1 MIHPP
6 RPHIFY
12 RHQVGLSKREH
23 EVYKTVKISLLTLHQ
38 TTLSSREWL
47 VEMLPVASCIPSVH
61 VWAKWL
67 VRISLSLG
75 WPPTDLRR
83 LSRSLHQHVPAT
95 LSLVG
100 GDTVSRY
107 SSHLPTL
114 ETLLQRAYQI
124 QRSTPASVVAAA
136 LFRYLKAGAG
146 PGVVCCAVCWV
157 LGRQWKAKTSV
168 EASSTTFAHAIT
180 LVEGASSQSNE

>member
-100 GDTVSRY
+100 GDTVSRNN
-107 SSHLPTL
+107 SHLPTL

-124 QRSTPASVVAAA
+124 QRSSECCCSSAVSLPEGG
-136 LFRYLKAGAG
+136 RRAGGCLLCCMLG
-146 PGVVCCAVCWV
+146 PGAPMESKNKCGGIFHH
-157 LGRQWKAKTSV
+157 LRTRHNIGGRSFLPKQ
-168 EASSTTFAHAIT
+168 
-180 LVEGASSQSNE
+180 